1 MEVATIVGLSGG
13 GVRVLIEIGT
23 EETEP
28 VTFVAVTTT
37 EGYVVDGKRS
47 VNVAVFTP
55 VEVGVI
61 NDPLIEY
68 V

>member
-23 EETEP
+23 EATEP

-37 EGYVVDGKRS
+37 EGYVVDGKS
-47 VNVAVFTP
+47 PVNVAVFTP

-61 NDPLIEY
+61 KVPLIEY